1 MMIVTARAF
10 ANRWATMADSS
21 STPSATRTFS
31 VSVAKSSEPTTV
43 RLGKRKVALFVGYD
57 GTSYRG
63 LQQQPSQ
70 QHIEFDDGRQ
80 FTVEDVLEEAVY
92 RAGGILDANR
102 GSLGKINWARS
113 SRTDKRVHSLSTVI
127 SMKLECNPGLFET
140 DPDGGTIAEGINKHL
155 PLEVRVFAVQ
165 RVVKSFDARREC
177 IRRHYDYYVPL
188 TFLER
193 MIGSLGGGEG
203 EGEGEGAMDVDEVLT
218 RLERAWKSY
227 AGHHAFHNFTKRRL
241 YRPSFQQKR
250 RGVSSD
256 VDGGEETETDEETG
270 AAANAATV
278 STPTGAKEPTG
289 TSGTK
294 EPTETSA
301 PPPAASSRVKG
312 TINFEWKGERDD
324 SDPIVR
330 SHYRFIEE
338 CGCSE
343 PMTLV
348 DHGGVPCVKLTV
360 SGASFMLHQI
370 RHMVGAALLVALG
383 KMPQELLHAAMA
395 PPVRINL
402 PLAPPG
408 TLVLR
413 SADFGKFRRSYD
425 GKPSATERSSGSAL
439 RLLDRGVERRDA
451 FERDVL
457 FRGLNAQLQH
467 DDWLGWSESLAMVR
481 FDTAEADEIIRL
493 ASEWMERRDE
503 MKRVRAA
510 LREGG
515 SNEES
520 VETIAERL

>member
-1 MMIVTARAF
+1 MTLVTARAF
-10 ANRWATMADSS
+10 ANRWATMVDSS

-31 VSVAKSSEPTTV
+31 VSVAKNSEPTTGAV

-102 GSLGKINWARS
+102 GSLGKINWSRS

-140 DPDGGTIAEGINKHL
+140 EPDGGSITEGINEHL
-155 PLEVRVFAVQ
+155 PPEVRVFAVQ

-188 TFLER
+188 SFLER
-193 MIGSLGGGEG
+193 MIGSLRGGEG
-203 EGEGEGAMDVDEVLT
+203 EGGGAMDVDEVLT

-250 RGVSSD
+250 RGGSSD
-256 VDGGEETETDEETG
+256 VDGGEETETDEDAED
-270 AAANAATV
+270 AATV
-278 STPTGAKEPTG
+278 LTPTGTTG

-294 EPTETSA
+294 QPTETSA
-301 PPPAASSRVKG
+301 PPAASSRVKG
-312 TINFEWKGERDD
+312 KINFEWKGERDD

-348 DHGGVPCVKLTV
+348 DQGGVPCVKLTV

-383 KMPQELLHAAMA
+383 KMPQELLQAAMA

-439 RLLDRGVERRDA
+439 RLLDRGIERRDA

-481 FDTAEADEIIRL
+481 FDAAEADEIIRL

-515 SNEES
+515 SGEET